1 MTDKNTTKWVH
12 VPSAHHIEQQ
22 KKMRE
27 YGQKLWDE
35 GERDLD
41 KIYLAMA
48 YYPCHIP
55 IKSDH
60 QLIKHEE
67 K

>member
-1 MTDKNTTKWVH
+1 MSDIDTLKWAH

-35 GERDLD
+35 GERD
-41 KIYLAMA
+41 
-48 YYPCHIP
+48 
-55 IKSDH
+55 
-60 QLIKHEE
+60 
-67 K
+67 